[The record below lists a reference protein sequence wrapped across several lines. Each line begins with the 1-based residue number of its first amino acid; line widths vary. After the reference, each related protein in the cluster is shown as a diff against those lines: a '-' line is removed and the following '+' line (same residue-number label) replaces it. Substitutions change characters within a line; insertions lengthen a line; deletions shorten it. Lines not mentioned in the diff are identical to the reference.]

1 MTSVRDVAANAPGR
15 PSEFRNYLADT
26 SFKTAETLWSAGVAT
41 KGRIQTYIPPK
52 SSFKDSASAD
62 TDTGG
67 VTKSRGRRMFQFHY
81 NPGSVGMSYGSVAG
95 VDLGQIVSSEPLS
108 NMYSA
113 LGTIQ
118 FELLINRMP
127 DMKYIS
133 STDDHRKDGI
143 NYLEVYDRTPITDTT
158 GGRPNELRDIY
169 NKGTM
174 YDVEFLLKILMGG
187 VSYRSW
193 LRGNDLTS
201 DLGFAIPQP
210 VELHLGNRLRYVISV
225 TNFSLKHVI
234 FNDRM
239 VPLFTTLSIA
249 ANRIPADAI
258 GTTNTDLNNRDL
270 TSGGN

>member
-1 MTSVRDVAANAPGR
+1 
-15 PSEFRNYLADT
+15 
-26 SFKTAETLWSAGVAT
+26 
-41 KGRIQTYIPPK
+41 
-52 SSFKDSASAD
+52 
-62 TDTGG
+62 
-67 VTKSRGRRMFQFHY
+67 
-81 NPGSVGMSYGSVAG
+81 MSYGSVAG